1 MSNTAIRTF
10 GLAALALAATQVS
23 ACATILRTDSQ
34 KFTIESSP
42 PGAEAKT
49 SLGVTC
55 TTPCTF
61 KAKRKDRFS
70 VTVSKDG
77 YEPVTTEI
85 GRKLAGGGGTTTFL
99 GNAIAGGAI
108 GVGVDFATGAP
119 YDLYPNPLVVELKP
133 VGAAPAPV
141 AETTPAP
148 AAEAAPTASE

>member
-1 MSNTAIRTF
+1 MSNIIIRTVK
-10 GLAALALAATQVS
+10 LAALALAATHVS
-23 ACATILRTDSQ
+23 ACATILRTDSE

-42 PGAEAKT
+42 PGAEATT

-61 KAKRKDRFS
+61 KAKRKDRFT

-77 YEPVTTEI
+77 YEPVTAEV
-85 GRKLAGGGGTTTFL
+85 GRKLASGGGTTTFL

-119 YDLYPNPLVVELKP
+119 YDLYPNPLVITLKP
-133 VGAAPAPV
+133 LGQAAEPV
-141 AETTPAP
+141 
-148 AAEAAPTASE
+148 AEAAPAEAPAASE